1 MNAETMQAVRL
12 TAPGGPDR
20 LVLEQV
26 PRPEPGP
33 GEALVRVHAAALT
46 RNELDWPLD
55 RLPAIPSH
63 ELSGVVESIGP
74 GVDGPSEGD
83 EVLALTAFDRDGAA
97 AEYALVSASLLAS
110 KPAALSD
117 PEAAAIPMPGMTAW
131 QGLFDHGGLEAGQRV
146 LIHGATG
153 GVGQAAIQL
162 AHWRGAQVIG
172 TVTGA
177 DDAAWARELG
187 ADEAIDHGVT
197 RFEDAIE
204 PVDLVF
210 DTVGGERLARS
221 RTVLAPGGR
230 LVGVAEEGND
240 ADYFVVEHDGDQLK
254 RLAELAGSGDLRVAI
269 DSVLPLARFRDAFE
283 RVAAHGKRGKVVLE
297 VSRPG

>member
-20 LVLEQV
+20 LALEQI
-26 PRPEPGP
+26 PRPEPGT

-46 RNELDWPLD
+46 RDELDWPLD
-55 RLPAIPSH
+55 RLPAIPSY

-97 AEYALVSASLLAS
+97 AEYVLVPASLLAP
-110 KPAALSD
+110 KPAGLSH
-117 PEAAAIPMPGMTAW
+117 PEAAAVPMPGMTAW

-153 GVGQAAIQL
+153 GVGQAATQL
-162 AHWRGAQVIG
+162 ARWRGAHVIG

-187 ADEAIDHGVT
+187 ADEAIDHGAM

-221 RTVLAPGGR
+221 RAVLAQGGR
-230 LVGVAEEGND
+230 LVAVAEEGND
-240 ADYFVVEHDGDQLK
+240 ADHFVVEHDGDELK
-254 RLAELAGSGDLRVAI
+254 RLAELAGSGDLSVAI
-269 DSVLPLARFRDAFE
+269 DSVLPLAQFHEAFE
-283 RVAAHGKRGKVVLE
+283 RVAARGKRGKVVLE
-297 VSRPG
+297 VA